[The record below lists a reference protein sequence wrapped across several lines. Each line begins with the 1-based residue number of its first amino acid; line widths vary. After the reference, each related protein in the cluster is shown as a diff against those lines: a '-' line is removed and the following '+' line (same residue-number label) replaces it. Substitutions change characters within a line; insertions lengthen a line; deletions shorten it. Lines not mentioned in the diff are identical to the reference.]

1 LLARPRAAGAG
12 VRRRIAGS
20 APRSFS
26 PGTDARRHAL
36 VAAQRRHVDPLGEL
50 RARGR
55 KNDLASVVRPKG
67 RFDCHCRYL
76 SLPIDRYAKQIS
88 GPRHI
93 SVAGPGTPSRRT
105 GRPPRGRGSAM
116 STTSGSSRTPWSKP
130 AAASP
135 SGTGQTRPVDQSRG
149 TTGHPGRIS
158 AQPST
163 PTPPS
168 SSARFQPGLGAGQF
182 RLPFAGQYWAA
193 VDSAAF
199 VLVL

>member
-1 LLARPRAAGAG
+1 MPAAMRRWYCSRGLVQQVPGSGAESQVQLLGALRLGRAC
-12 VRRRIAGS
+12 
-20 APRSFS
+20 
-26 PGTDARRHAL
+26 RHTL

-88 GPRHI
+88 GPRHT
-93 SVAGPGTPSRRT
+93 SVPRTAGPPAGEQVARARE
-105 GRPPRGRGSAM
+105 GSSM
-116 STTSGSSRTPWSKP
+116 STTSGSSRTSWSKP

-149 TTGHPGRIS
+149 NHRSPGADLSPVLHAHPRFLFGS
-158 AQPST
+158 VP
-163 PTPPS
+163 
-168 SSARFQPGLGAGQF
+168 ARARAGQF
-182 RLPFAGQYWAA
+182 RLPFAGQY
-193 VDSAAF
+193 
-199 VLVL
+199 